1 MCYGKRKE
9 NARRRREMMM
19 HKSETETNSNVTL
32 SKTIK
37 SKDTDKL
44 WQRSVKHDS
53 LYHSDILIPKSRVI
67 NELIKNSRMKSEEE
81 DEDTISLAEES
92 SIGDLVDEWIDVML
106 SKGIKGLTDEFI
118 ALYFSTKPS
127 PNDYNIFLANQNSGR
142 NRYRNVVCLDNSR
155 VKLNNHPSGNDYIHA
170 NYVGTP
176 FSERRFICTQAPLD
190 STIYDFWFMII
201 QEKVKYIIML
211 TNYTEKGC
219 IKSTPYFPS
228 EINKIDNYNGIMVKC
243 LTCERRIDFECE
255 IWERSLMI
263 QSPDMK
269 STIVRMSSSPIVL
282 HCSAGIGRTGCLVL
296 IELVLEKLSC
306 KQTCSSMNFMLAE
319 LRKQRAKLIQN
330 NISRMQTLSS
340 LQQYLYVHRALLHC
354 FTLAG
359 RVKKMDEVRKFVK
372 DYEQFIFDESNAKK
386 NFSNHS
392 FQLISKPKHIEV
404 NNN

>member
-1 MCYGKRKE
+1 
-9 NARRRREMMM
+9 MM

-37 SKDTDKL
+37 SKDIDKL
-44 WQRSVKHDS
+44 WQRSV
-53 LYHSDILIPKSRVI
+53 YRSDILIPKSRI
-67 NELIKNSRMKSEEE
+67 TNELIKNSRMKSEEE
-81 DEDTISLAEES
+81 GEKDSISLAEES

-106 SKGIKGLTDEFI
+106 NKGIKGLTDEFI

-127 PNDYNIFLANQNSGR
+127 PNDYSIFMANQNSGR

-155 VKLNNHPSGNDYIHA
+155 VKLNKHPSGNDYIHA

-211 TNYTEKGC
+211 TNYIEKGH
-219 IKSTPYFPS
+219 IKSIPYFPS
-228 EINKIDNYNGIMVKC
+228 EIDKVDNYNGIMVKC
-243 LTCERRIDFECE
+243 LKCERRIDFECE

-269 STIVRMSSSPIVL
+269 TMIVTHFHWTDWPDHDIPNSYSCPLHLLEMVRMSSSPIVL

-296 IELVLEKLSC
+296 IELVLEKLSY

-330 NISRMQTLSS
+330 NI
-340 LQQYLYVHRALLHC
+340 QYLYVHRALLHC

-359 RVKKMDEVRKFVK
+359 RVKKVDEVRKFIK
-372 DYEQFIFDESNAKK
+372 DYEQFIFEEANARK
-386 NFSNHS
+386 NF
-392 FQLISKPKHIEV
+392 
-404 NNN
+404 

>member
-330 NISRMQTLSS
+330 NI
-340 LQQYLYVHRALLHC
+340 QYLYVHRALLHC

-392 FQLISKPKHIEV
+392 FQVL
-404 NNN
+404 